1 LTESNS
7 GTLPTGTVFTRSAE
21 DVLYF
26 ILAHSM
32 IIDMRLSCLRIK
44 IETNIHALHPSDSD
58 EYQRP
63 NARPEPRGPP
73 RWLQALVRRRL
84 SRR

>member
-1 LTESNS
+1 
-7 GTLPTGTVFTRSAE
+7 
-21 DVLYF
+21 
-26 ILAHSM
+26 M

-63 NARPEPRGPP
+63 NAVAQPLPEAEVERSETEAVGS
-73 RWLQALVRRRL
+73 WLQPIVRR
-84 SRR
+84 